1 MTDDDLCRMTAT
13 ELLPLTQSGEVKAA
27 RLMRAVLDRI
37 ERLDKD
43 TNGIANMGPEA
54 AMADAEA
61 RDAALARGEAPG
73 AFQGIPIT
81 AKDLLNVKGLPTESG
96 SFAHKGLM
104 PDADVEAVAR
114 LRRKGAIPFA
124 KTATPEFGHKVITD
138 CPTNGITR
146 NPWDLSRSCG
156 GSSGGTGVATAMG
169 FGPLH
174 LSSDGAGS
182 GRIPAS
188 ACGVAGI
195 KPTWGLI
202 PHESTTDVFGS
213 FTVIG
218 VMGRSIADLALGLNG
233 MKGMDRRDP
242 WSFGSPAAPITLPGD
257 PVKAMKGMRVR
268 VMMRTVND
276 WVDPE
281 VEAAVLNA
289 VSALTGAGAQEV
301 AMIDD
306 PVHDIASALTHMRA
320 YQYARFG
327 HLVEE
332 FGDRMDRTA
341 KMSLTSNP
349 HHSYD
354 ALAMALRAR
363 TDIFHNM
370 EDLLDGTDVYVTPTI
385 TTPSLPIDQVQDA
398 PLIVD
403 GVDYGPLREAWYP
416 YTVPQNASGHPAMS
430 VPVGM
435 SSKGIPIGMQIVGPW
450 HSEATLLTVAAAL
463 EKLMPWAD
471 RWPPAAA

>member
-1 MTDDDLCRMTAT
+1 
-13 ELLPLTQSGEVKAA
+13 
-27 RLMRAVLDRI
+27 
-37 ERLDKD
+37 
-43 TNGIANMGPEA
+43 
-54 AMADAEA
+54 
-61 RDAALARGEAPG
+61 
-73 AFQGIPIT
+73 
-81 AKDLLNVKGLPTESG
+81 
-96 SFAHKGLM
+96 
-104 PDADVEAVAR
+104 
-114 LRRKGAIPFA
+114 
-124 KTATPEFGHKVITD
+124 
-138 CPTNGITR
+138 
-146 NPWDLSRSCG
+146 
-156 GSSGGTGVATAMG
+156 
-169 FGPLH
+169 
-174 LSSDGAGS
+174 
-182 GRIPAS
+182 
-188 ACGVAGI
+188 
-195 KPTWGLI
+195 
-202 PHESTTDVFGS
+202 
-213 FTVIG
+213 
-218 VMGRSIADLALGLNG
+218 
-233 MKGMDRRDP
+233 
-242 WSFGSPAAPITLPGD
+242 
-257 PVKAMKGMRVR
+257 
-268 VMMRTVND
+268 
-276 WVDPE
+276 
-281 VEAAVLNA
+281 
-289 VSALTGAGAQEV
+289 
-301 AMIDD
+301 MIDD

-320 YQYARFG
+320 YQYGRFG

-341 KMSLTSNP
+341 KLSLTSSP

-385 TTPSLPIDQVQDA
+385 ATPSLPIDQVQDA